1 MDKNGYPT
9 EQELE
14 YIRLFD
20 VSKNNWED
28 LMGYIQAHCWH
39 WGNNYFYKGV
49 TQWNACTGGWSGNE
63 EVIAALKQNTMFWML
78 YWKQSNR
85 GGKYIFEKMRKAES
99 EE

>member
-39 WGNNYFYKGV
+39 WGKNYFYKDGDE
-49 TQWNACTGGWSGNE
+49 WIAITGGWSGNE
-63 EVIAALKQNTMFWML
+63 AIIAALKENAMFWML

-85 GGKYIFEKMRKAES
+85 GGKYVFEEMK
-99 EE
+99 